1 MKRDVRRY
9 LTAGRTMYGDL
20 VGTFVYEAMSELCL
34 DVYEGRISA
43 ARPVIFSTQPRG
55 KAYKRAWALYLAAE
69 DGQPG
74 TITLHR
80 GLTWHEGRGLILDN
94 ERMVYDLLA
103 HELAHAYQR
112 EYLKDTGRGAH
123 GTHRRTSWYETIEF
137 ATPRLLGFEVS
148 RPQRKAART
157 AANEKASKGNTKRS
171 PEGRLTEAEACHWP
185 HSLRPSHYYG
195 KGIAVFGEY

>member
-20 VGTFVYEAMSELCL
+20 VGTFVYEATNELCL
-34 DVYEGRISA
+34 DVYHGRISA
-43 ARPVIFSTQPRG
+43 ARPIIFSAQPGSGASQRP
-55 KAYKRAWALYLAAE
+55 WALYLAGK

-80 GLTWHEGRGLILDN
+80 GLAWHEGRGLVLDN

-112 EYLKDTGRGAH
+112 EYLKDLGGRAGGAH
-123 GTHRRTSWYETIEF
+123 RRASWYEAIEL
-137 ATPRLLGFEVS
+137 ASPRLLGFDVQ
-148 RPQRKAART
+148 RPRRKIAGAAGGT
-157 AANEKASKGNTKRS
+157 NTDGD
-171 PEGRLTEAEACHWP
+171 EHQATDGRLTEAEARHWP
-185 HSLRPSHYYG
+185 HSVRPRDYYG
-195 KGIAVFGEY
+195 EGIAVFGDY

>member
-9 LTAGRTMYGDL
+9 LTAGRIMYGDL

-34 DVYEGRISA
+34 DVYDGRISA
-43 ARPVIFSTQPRG
+43 ARPVIFSGQPGRNG
-55 KAYKRAWALYLAAE
+55 YERAWALYLPGK

-80 GLTWHEGRGLILDN
+80 GLSWYEGRGLVLEN

-112 EYLKDTGRGAH
+112 EYLKDLGGKSRGV
-123 GTHRRTSWYETIEF
+123 HRRKSWYEAIEF
-137 ATPRLLGFEVS
+137 ASPRLLGFEVLGPEPKTTHVAGS
-148 RPQRKAART
+148 
-157 AANEKASKGNTKRS
+157 GNPGSQNRR
-171 PEGRLTEAEACHWP
+171 GAGGCLTESEACHWP
-185 HSLRPSHYYG
+185 HSVRPRDYYG
-195 KGIAVFGEY
+195 EGIAVFGDY